1 LSSAVGLFLQLS
13 NTIISLKQLIR
24 HKRKEKIME
33 AQNGAYVLTETGKEI
48 VAAFIA
54 ECVAKRKEILDA
66 GKDTAEETNLPSEEV
81 ILSDLNFGVGVDED
95 GDYYNGWGVTDHY
108 NADTI
113 LGLSLGKDFVEVLDA
128 SAEKKGAL
136 L

>member
-1 LSSAVGLFLQLS
+1 
-13 NTIISLKQLIR
+13 
-24 HKRKEKIME
+24 ME
-33 AQNGAYVLTETGKEI
+33 TQNGTYILTETGKEI

-66 GKDTAEETNLPSEEV
+66 GKDTADETNLPSEEAV
-81 ILSDLNFGVGVDED
+81 LADLNGGVGVDEE

-113 LGLSLGKDFVEVLDA
+113 LGLSLGKDFIEVSDA
-128 SAEKKGAL
+128 STEKEGATL
-136 L
+136 

>member
-1 LSSAVGLFLQLS
+1 
-13 NTIISLKQLIR
+13 
-24 HKRKEKIME
+24 ME
-33 AQNGAYVLTETGKEI
+33 TQDGTYVLTETGKEI

-113 LGLSLGKDFVEVLDA
+113 LGLSLEKDFVEVLDA
-128 SAEKKGAL
+128 STEKKVPSYENVKL
-136 L
+136 SINRYVSRR

>member
-1 LSSAVGLFLQLS
+1 
-13 NTIISLKQLIR
+13 
-24 HKRKEKIME
+24 ME

-66 GKDTAEETNLPSEEV
+66 GKDTAEET